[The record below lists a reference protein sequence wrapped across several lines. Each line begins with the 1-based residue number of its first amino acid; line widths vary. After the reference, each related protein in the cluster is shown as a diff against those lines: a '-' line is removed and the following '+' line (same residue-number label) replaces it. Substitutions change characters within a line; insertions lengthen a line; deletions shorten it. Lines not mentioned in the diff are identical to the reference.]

1 MNHTGKDQRT
11 DRTTNLKWTF
21 AFLHRPFVSLGII
34 ASIAAG
40 IVLLASAQQPVLK
53 ITNLGSNYFAVTIT
67 NGIPSTN
74 YTLFWTPA
82 LENPGYP
89 WEVITIGDVG
99 ETNFWLDMGEW
110 QAAWFRI
117 LVGSDQ
123 DGDGS
128 PEWQDAQPLNPAVG
142 ILSVTIDGPTNGAV
156 LQ

>member
-1 MNHTGKDQRT
+1 MNHTGKDQPANQ
-11 DRTTNLKWTF
+11 TTNPKRLF
-21 AFLHRPFVSLGII
+21 AFLHRPLVLPVTVASVAAWI
-34 ASIAAG
+34 AIMAN
-40 IVLLASAQQPVLK
+40 AQQPVLK
-53 ITNLGSNYFAVTIT
+53 ITDLGNNYFAVTIT
-67 NGIPSTN
+67 NGLPSTN

-82 LENPGYP
+82 LENHAYP
-89 WEVITIGDVG
+89 WEVITVSDIGQ
-99 ETNFWLDMGEW
+99 TNFLLDMGDW
-110 QAAWFRI
+110 QAAWFRV